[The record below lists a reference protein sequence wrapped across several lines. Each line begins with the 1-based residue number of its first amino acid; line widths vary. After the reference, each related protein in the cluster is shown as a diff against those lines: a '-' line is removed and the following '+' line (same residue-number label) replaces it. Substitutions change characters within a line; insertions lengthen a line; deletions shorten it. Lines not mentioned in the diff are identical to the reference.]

1 MAAVI
6 ILLLHARLSQCWF
19 SCFITDSI
27 NSARRNVNFRRL
39 LMSSRLRWVRLP
51 LDFHL
56 TIKCCHRRNRFSSS
70 RDAPAHWNV
79 LNCTAERGPKMR
91 CQQVSVCLIEL
102 FSSGT
107 GRLDIFIGFDRPSI
121 SRRLMEEKGIPSV
134 TLDDVSIAMGP
145 KSRMEAAVVV
155 MASINFQ

>member
-1 MAAVI
+1 
-6 ILLLHARLSQCWF
+6 
-19 SCFITDSI
+19 
-27 NSARRNVNFRRL
+27 
-39 LMSSRLRWVRLP
+39 
-51 LDFHL
+51 
-56 TIKCCHRRNRFSSS
+56 
-70 RDAPAHWNV
+70 
-79 LNCTAERGPKMR
+79 MR

-102 FSSGT
+102 FSSGS

-121 SRRLMEEKGIPSV
+121 SLRLMEEKGIPSV